1 MSKLFFTEKL
11 TFFSKKLNFTILKEN
26 YFKCVTNT
34 PEEAQGGERGACK
47 PKNETGSKSPG
58 LLNKTLLVDDKQNT
72 SHHPPGNT
80 ATTLACR
87 ERGFLH
93 RVGYSFKTL
102 FLRSLSAAI
111 R

>member
-58 LLNKTLLVDDKQNT
+58 LLNKTLLVDSKQNT
-72 SHHPPGNT
+72 THLEIQQLLSP
-80 ATTLACR
+80 A
-87 ERGFLH
+87 EKGFLH